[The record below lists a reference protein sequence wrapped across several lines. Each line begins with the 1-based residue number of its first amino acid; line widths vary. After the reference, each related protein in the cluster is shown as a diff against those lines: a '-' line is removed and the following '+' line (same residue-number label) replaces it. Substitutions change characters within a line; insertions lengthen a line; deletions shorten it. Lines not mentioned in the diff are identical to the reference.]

1 MWQRGPFQDRGSLC
15 SEALMIYY
23 GLEAHVASALRLE
36 LGARASGDMHV
47 SNYADLRHSVT
58 CLECIHVRDM
68 R

>member
-1 MWQRGPFQDRGSLC
+1 
-15 SEALMIYY
+15 MIYY

-36 LGARASGDMHV
+36 LGARVSGDMHV